1 MDPMSDNLDR
11 LDAELSGRRSWLR
24 IDPGL
29 GAMGAAVGVLGLLG
43 AVALPWIGPTSG
55 WELLIS
61 LGDPA
66 PGVGLLPRL
75 FVVTAVLVGVVGSA
89 AALLT
94 RLWALGWACALG
106 CGFSVV
112 TGVWAV
118 WSRQTAPPGAP
129 GPGLGL
135 VLTLLVTMAL
145 TVVWVRIAWSRPG
158 GRAGGA

>member
-94 RLWALGWACALG
+94 RLWALGWVCALG

-118 WSRQTAPPGAP
+118 WSRQTAPPAAP

>member
-1 MDPMSDNLDR
+1 MDPMSDDLDR
-11 LDAELSGRRSWLR
+11 LDAELSGRRSWPR

-29 GAMGAAVGVLGLLG
+29 GAVVAAVGVLGLLG

-75 FVVTAVLVGVVGSA
+75 FAVTAVLVGVVGSA

-94 RLWALGWACALG
+94 RLWALSWACALG

-118 WSRQTAPPGAP
+118 WSRQTAPAGAP
-129 GPGLGL
+129 GPGLGV
-135 VLTLLVTMAL
+135 VLALLVTMVL

-158 GRAGGA
+158 GRAEG